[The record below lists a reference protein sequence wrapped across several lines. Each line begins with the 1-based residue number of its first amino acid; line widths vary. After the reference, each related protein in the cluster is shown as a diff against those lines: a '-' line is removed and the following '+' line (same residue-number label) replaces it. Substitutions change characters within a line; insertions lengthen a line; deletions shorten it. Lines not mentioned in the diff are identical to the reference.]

1 MCKKWKV
8 TVLFLLFGVFLLFC
22 LSGLKQSYT
31 VFISIRSGDG
41 DTPAITAQLTSKE
54 TSISVDAW
62 CSDTGE
68 YYLFLPSW
76 AEGRLLQAEGAELQT
91 ASGERRISLSLPR
104 LSSGQTF
111 QLDGGQTFTILTGSQ
126 IPSVYLTLK
135 HDLSHISSDKE
146 QSDSGQAVILDSDG
160 ETVYSGGLEKIK
172 GRGNTSW
179 EQEKKPYNITLEDS
193 ALLPGMTGQTTD
205 YSLVSSSDLTFL
217 RNRISNEMGELAG
230 TGSMA
235 CIRVNLYINNS
246 FEGVYELYQRITPEN
261 MNLTDL
267 EELTEQSNPLQDGDY
282 LNQLTTGL
290 MLDDWNQSVTGKWW
304 DYESDPENITGGYIL
319 EADHAMRYA
328 GEASGFILESGAYMV
343 SKSPEYLSEA
353 QYQYISSYVQ
363 ECENV
368 MRESVGLNDYEA
380 LSSWIDIPSFVGK
393 YLVEEVSKNIDCSST
408 SQYFYKDRDGLLYAG
423 PVWDYDWAYGVE
435 RIQEEID
442 YMDPT
447 GFSARD
453 IPGSLIWW
461 QLLYYNNAFY
471 QDVVSLYTNVL
482 YPWLN
487 ELVETTL
494 SQWAQELSASAV
506 MDYLRWGRLNGGEEP
521 SPGADSGP
529 SEDAGSEEPG
539 SETSPSGAEDSSTAS
554 LVGTARQAYL
564 NQVEQVRSFLAAR
577 KEFLYG
583 EWAG

>member
-1 MCKKWKV
+1 MDKNKKV
-8 TVLFLLFGVFLLFC
+8 MGLFLLLGIFLLFC
-22 LSGLKQSYT
+22 FSALKQSHT
-31 VFISIRSGDG
+31 VYISIRSGDG
-41 DTPAITAQLTSKE
+41 EVPVITAQLTSGE
-54 TSISVDAW
+54 TSISIDAW

-76 AEGRLLQAEGAELQT
+76 AEGRLIQTEGSGLQT
-91 ASGERRISLSLPR
+91 VSGEGSKSFSLPI
-104 LSSGQTF
+104 LSSGQSF
-111 QLDGGQTFTILTGSQ
+111 RLEGGQTLTILTGSQ

-135 HDLSHISSDKE
+135 HDLSHISSDQE
-146 QSDSGQAVILDSDG
+146 QSDSGQALILSGDG
-160 ETVYSGGLEKIK
+160 ETVYAGGLEKIK

-179 EQEKKPYNITLEDS
+179 EQEKKPYNITLQDS
-193 ALLPGMTGQTTD
+193 VTLPGMTGQTTD

-261 MNLTDL
+261 MNLTNL
-267 EELTEQSNPLQDGDY
+267 EELTEQANPLQSEES
-282 LNQLTTGL
+282 LSQLTTGL
-290 MLDDWNQSVTGKWW
+290 TIDDWNQSITGKWW
-304 DYESDPENITGGYIL
+304 DYENNPENIAGGYIL
-319 EADHAMRYA
+319 EADNAMRYS

-343 SKSPEYLSEA
+343 AKSPAYLSEA

-363 ECENV
+363 ECEDV
-368 MRESVGLNDYEA
+368 MRKSVGLNDYQA
-380 LSSWIDIPSFVGK
+380 LSAYIDIPSFVGK
-393 YLVEEVSKNIDCSST
+393 YLVEEVSKNIDSSAT

-442 YMDPT
+442 YTDPE

-471 QDVVSLYTNVL
+471 EDVVTMYENVL

-487 ELVETTL
+487 ELVEAGL
-494 SQWAQELSASAV
+494 NQWAQELSASAF
-506 MDYLRWGRLNGGEEP
+506 MDYLRWDR
-521 SPGADSGP
+521 A
-529 SEDAGSEEPG
+529 A
-539 SETSPSGAEDSSTAS
+539 SETDTAASDDTSAYDDAASSPVQKAY
-554 LVGTARQAYL
+554 QAYQE
-564 NQVEQVRSFLAAR
+564 QVEQVRSFLSVR
-577 KEFLYG
+577 KEFLYR
-583 EWAG
+583 EWVG

>member
-1 MCKKWKV
+1 MDKNKKV
-8 TVLFLLFGVFLLFC
+8 MGLFLLLGIFLLFC
-22 LSGLKQSYT
+22 FSALKQSHT
-31 VFISIRSGDG
+31 VYISIRSGDG
-41 DTPAITAQLTSKE
+41 EVPVITAQLTSGE
-54 TSISVDAW
+54 TSISIDAW

-76 AEGRLLQAEGAELQT
+76 AEGRLIQTEGSGLQT
-91 ASGERRISLSLPR
+91 VSGEGSKSFSLPI
-104 LSSGQTF
+104 LSSGQSF
-111 QLDGGQTFTILTGSQ
+111 RLEGGQTLTILTGSQ

-135 HDLSHISSDKE
+135 HDLSHISSDQE
-146 QSDSGQAVILDSDG
+146 QSDSGQALILSGDG
-160 ETVYSGGLEKIK
+160 ETVYAGGLEKIK

-179 EQEKKPYNITLEDS
+179 EQEKKPYNITLQDS
-193 ALLPGMTGQTTD
+193 VTLPGMTGQTTD

-267 EELTEQSNPLQDGDY
+267 EELTEQANPLRSEES

-290 MLDDWNQSVTGKWW
+290 TLDDWNQSITGKWW
-304 DYESDPENITGGYIL
+304 DYENNPENITGGYIL
-319 EADHAMRYA
+319 EADNAMRYS

-343 SKSPEYLSEA
+343 AKSPAYLSEA

-368 MRESVGLNDYEA
+368 MRESVGLDDYQA
-380 LSSWIDIPSFVGK
+380 LSAYIDIPSFVGK

-408 SQYFYKDRDGLLYAG
+408 SQYFYKDQDGLLHAG

-471 QDVVSLYTNVL
+471 QDVVSLYESVL

-487 ELVETTL
+487 ELVETGLT
-494 SQWAQELSASAV
+494 QWAQELSASAV
-506 MDYLRWGRLNGGEEP
+506 MDYLRWGRVNN
-521 SPGADSGP
+521 DSQ
-529 SEDAGSEEPG
+529 
-539 SETSPSGAEDSSTAS
+539 ETSLSPAALTEA
-554 LVGTARQAYL
+554 ARQAYMD
-564 NQVEQVRSFLAAR
+564 QVEQVRSFLAAR

>member
-1 MCKKWKV
+1 MDKNKKV
-8 TVLFLLFGVFLLFC
+8 MGLFLLLGIFLLFC
-22 LSGLKQSYT
+22 FSALKQSHT
-31 VFISIRSGDG
+31 VYISIRSGDG
-41 DTPAITAQLTSKE
+41 EVPVITAQLTSGE
-54 TSISVDAW
+54 TSISIDAW

-76 AEGRLLQAEGAELQT
+76 AEGRLIQTEGSGLQT
-91 ASGERRISLSLPR
+91 VSGEGSKSFSLPI
-104 LSSGQTF
+104 LSSGQSF
-111 QLDGGQTFTILTGSQ
+111 RLEGGQTLTILTGSQ

-135 HDLSHISSDKE
+135 HDLSHISSDQE
-146 QSDSGQAVILDSDG
+146 QSDSGQALILSGDG
-160 ETVYSGGLEKIK
+160 ETVYAGGLEKIK

-179 EQEKKPYNITLEDS
+179 EQEKKPYNITLQDS
-193 ALLPGMTGQTTD
+193 VTLHGMTGQTTD

-267 EELTEQSNPLQDGDY
+267 EELTEQANPLRSEES

-290 MLDDWNQSVTGKWW
+290 TLDDWNQSITGKWW
-304 DYESDPENITGGYIL
+304 DYENNPENITGGYIL
-319 EADHAMRYA
+319 EADNAMRYS

-343 SKSPEYLSEA
+343 AKSPAYLSEA

-368 MRESVGLNDYEA
+368 MRESVGLDDYQA
-380 LSSWIDIPSFVGK
+380 LSAYIDIPSFVGK

-408 SQYFYKDRDGLLYAG
+408 SQYFYKDQDGLLHAG

-471 QDVVSLYTNVL
+471 QDVVSLYESVL

-487 ELVETTL
+487 ELVETGLT
-494 SQWAQELSASAV
+494 QWAQELSASAV
-506 MDYLRWGRLNGGEEP
+506 MDYLRWGRVSVGGEA
-521 SPGADSGP
+521 SA
-529 SEDAGSEEPG
+529 
-539 SETSPSGAEDSSTAS
+539 SSTAT
-554 LVGTARQAYL
+554 LMEAAGQAYMD
-564 NQVEQVRSFLAAR
+564 QVEQVRSFLSAR
-577 KEFLYG
+577 KEFLYS

>member
-1 MCKKWKV
+1 MDKNKKV
-8 TVLFLLFGVFLLFC
+8 MGLFLLLGIFLLFC
-22 LSGLKQSYT
+22 FSALKQSHT
-31 VFISIRSGDG
+31 VYISIRSGDG
-41 DTPAITAQLTSKE
+41 EVPVITAQLTSGE
-54 TSISVDAW
+54 TSISIDAW

-68 YYLFLPSW
+68 YYFFLPSW
-76 AEGRLLQAEGAELQT
+76 AEGRLIQTEGSGLQT
-91 ASGERRISLSLPR
+91 VSGEGSKSFSLPI
-104 LSSGQTF
+104 LSSGQSF
-111 QLDGGQTFTILTGSQ
+111 RLEGGQTLTILTGSQ

-135 HDLSHISSDKE
+135 HDLSHISSDQE
-146 QSDSGQAVILDSDG
+146 QSDSGQALILSGDG
-160 ETVYSGGLEKIK
+160 ETVYAGGLEKIK

-179 EQEKKPYNITLEDS
+179 EQEKKPYNITLQDS
-193 ALLPGMTGQTTD
+193 VTLPGMTGQTTD

-267 EELTEQSNPLQDGDY
+267 EELTEQANPLRSEES

-290 MLDDWNQSVTGKWW
+290 TLDDWNQSITGKWW
-304 DYESDPENITGGYIL
+304 DYENNPENITGGYIL
-319 EADHAMRYA
+319 EADNTMRYS

-343 SKSPEYLSEA
+343 AKSPAYLSEA

-368 MRESVGLNDYEA
+368 MRESVGLDDYQA
-380 LSSWIDIPSFVGK
+380 LSAYIDISSFVGK

-408 SQYFYKDRDGLLYAG
+408 SQYFYKDQDGLLHAG

-471 QDVVSLYTNVL
+471 QDVVSLYESVL

-487 ELVETTL
+487 ELVETGL
-494 SQWAQELSASAV
+494 NQWAQELSASAV
-506 MDYLRWGRLNGGEEP
+506 MDYLRWGRVSVGGEA
-521 SPGADSGP
+521 SA
-529 SEDAGSEEPG
+529 
-539 SETSPSGAEDSSTAS
+539 SSTAT
-554 LVGTARQAYL
+554 LMEAAGQAYMD
-564 NQVEQVRSFLAAR
+564 QVEQVRSFLSAR
-577 KEFLYG
+577 KEFLYS

>member
-1 MCKKWKV
+1 MDKNKKV
-8 TVLFLLFGVFLLFC
+8 MGLFLLLGIFLLFC
-22 LSGLKQSYT
+22 FSALKQSHT
-31 VFISIRSGDG
+31 VYISIRSGDG
-41 DTPAITAQLTSKE
+41 EVPVITAQLTSGE
-54 TSISVDAW
+54 TSISIDAW

-76 AEGRLLQAEGAELQT
+76 AEGRLIQTEGSGLQT
-91 ASGERRISLSLPR
+91 VSGEGSKSFSLPI
-104 LSSGQTF
+104 LSSGQSF
-111 QLDGGQTFTILTGSQ
+111 RLEGGQTLTILTGSQ

-135 HDLSHISSDKE
+135 HDLSHISSDQE
-146 QSDSGQAVILDSDG
+146 QSDSGQALILSGDG
-160 ETVYSGGLEKIK
+160 ETVYAGGLEKIK

-179 EQEKKPYNITLEDS
+179 EQEKKPYNITLQDS
-193 ALLPGMTGQTTD
+193 VTLPGMTGQTTD

-267 EELTEQSNPLQDGDY
+267 EELTEQANPLRSEES

-290 MLDDWNQSVTGKWW
+290 TLDDWNQSITGKWW
-304 DYESDPENITGGYIL
+304 DYENNPENITGGYIL
-319 EADHAMRYA
+319 EADNAMRYS

-343 SKSPEYLSEA
+343 AKSPAYLSEA

-368 MRESVGLNDYEA
+368 MRESVGLDDYQA
-380 LSSWIDIPSFVGK
+380 LSAYIDIPSFVGK

-408 SQYFYKDRDGLLYAG
+408 SQYFYKDQDGLLHAG

-471 QDVVSLYTNVL
+471 QDVVSLYESVL

-487 ELVETTL
+487 ELVETGLT
-494 SQWAQELSASAV
+494 QWAQELSASAV
-506 MDYLRWGRLNGGEEP
+506 MDYLRWGRVSVGGEA
-521 SPGADSGP
+521 SA
-529 SEDAGSEEPG
+529 
-539 SETSPSGAEDSSTAS
+539 SSTAT
-554 LVGTARQAYL
+554 LMEAAGQAYMD
-564 NQVEQVRSFLAAR
+564 QVELVRSFLSAR
-577 KEFLYG
+577 KEFLYS

>member
-1 MCKKWKV
+1 MDKNKKV
-8 TVLFLLFGVFLLFC
+8 MGLFLLLGIFLLFC
-22 LSGLKQSYT
+22 FSALKQSHT
-31 VFISIRSGDG
+31 VYISIRSGDG
-41 DTPAITAQLTSKE
+41 EVPVITAQLTSGE
-54 TSISVDAW
+54 TSISIDAW

-76 AEGRLLQAEGAELQT
+76 AEGRLIQTEGSGLQT
-91 ASGERRISLSLPR
+91 VSGEGSKSFSLPI
-104 LSSGQTF
+104 LSSGQSF
-111 QLDGGQTFTILTGSQ
+111 RLEGGQTLTILTGSQ

-135 HDLSHISSDKE
+135 HDLSHISSDQE
-146 QSDSGQAVILDSDG
+146 QSDSGQALILSGDG
-160 ETVYSGGLEKIK
+160 ETVYAGGLEKIK

-179 EQEKKPYNITLEDS
+179 EQEKKPYNITLQDS
-193 ALLPGMTGQTTD
+193 VTLPGMTGQTTD

-267 EELTEQSNPLQDGDY
+267 EELTEQANPLRSEES

-290 MLDDWNQSVTGKWW
+290 TLDDWNQSITGKWW
-304 DYESDPENITGGYIL
+304 DYENNPENITGGYIL
-319 EADHAMRYA
+319 EADNAMRYSD
-328 GEASGFILESGAYMV
+328 EASGFILESGAYMV
-343 SKSPEYLSEA
+343 AKSPAYLSEA

-368 MRESVGLNDYEA
+368 MRESVGLDDYQA
-380 LSSWIDIPSFVGK
+380 LSAYIDIPSFVGK

-408 SQYFYKDRDGLLYAG
+408 SQYFYKDQDGLLHAG

-471 QDVVSLYTNVL
+471 RDVVSLYESVL

-487 ELVETTL
+487 ELVETGLT
-494 SQWAQELSASAV
+494 QWAQELSASAV
-506 MDYLRWGRLNGGEEP
+506 MDYLRWGRVSVGGEA
-521 SPGADSGP
+521 SA
-529 SEDAGSEEPG
+529 
-539 SETSPSGAEDSSTAS
+539 SSTAT
-554 LVGTARQAYL
+554 LMEAAGQAYMD
-564 NQVEQVRSFLAAR
+564 QVEQVRSFLSAR
-577 KEFLYG
+577 KEFLYS

>member
-1 MCKKWKV
+1 MDKNKKV
-8 TVLFLLFGVFLLFC
+8 MGLFLLLGIFLLFC
-22 LSGLKQSYT
+22 FSALKQSHT
-31 VFISIRSGDG
+31 VYISIRSGDG
-41 DTPAITAQLTSKE
+41 EVPVITAQLTSGE
-54 TSISVDAW
+54 TSISIDAW

-76 AEGRLLQAEGAELQT
+76 AEGRLIQTEGSGLQT
-91 ASGERRISLSLPR
+91 VSGEGSKSFSLPI
-104 LSSGQTF
+104 LSSGQSF
-111 QLDGGQTFTILTGSQ
+111 RLEGGQTLTILTGSQ

-135 HDLSHISSDKE
+135 HDLSHISSDQE
-146 QSDSGQAVILDSDG
+146 QSDSGQALILSGDG
-160 ETVYSGGLEKIK
+160 ETVYAGGLEKIK

-179 EQEKKPYNITLEDS
+179 EQEKKPYNITLQDS
-193 ALLPGMTGQTTD
+193 VTLHGMTGQTTD

-267 EELTEQSNPLQDGDY
+267 EELTEQANPLRSEES

-290 MLDDWNQSVTGKWW
+290 TLDDWNQSITGKWW
-304 DYESDPENITGGYIL
+304 DYENNPENITGGYIL
-319 EADHAMRYA
+319 EADNAMRYS

-343 SKSPEYLSEA
+343 AKSPAYLSEA

-368 MRESVGLNDYEA
+368 MRESVGLDDYQA
-380 LSSWIDIPSFVGK
+380 LSAYIDIPSFVGK

-408 SQYFYKDRDGLLYAG
+408 SQYFYKDQDGLLHAG

-471 QDVVSLYTNVL
+471 QDVVSLYESVL

-487 ELVETTL
+487 ELVETGLT
-494 SQWAQELSASAV
+494 QWAQELSASAV
-506 MDYLRWGRLNGGEEP
+506 MDYLRWGRVSVDGEA
-521 SPGADSGP
+521 SA
-529 SEDAGSEEPG
+529 
-539 SETSPSGAEDSSTAS
+539 SSTAT
-554 LVGTARQAYL
+554 LMEAAGQAYMD
-564 NQVEQVRSFLAAR
+564 QVEQVRSFLSAR
-577 KEFLYG
+577 KEFLYS

>member
-1 MCKKWKV
+1 MDKNKKV
-8 TVLFLLFGVFLLFC
+8 MGLFLLLGIFLLFC
-22 LSGLKQSYT
+22 FSALKQSHT
-31 VFISIRSGDG
+31 VYISIRSGDG
-41 DTPAITAQLTSKE
+41 EVPVITAQLTSGE
-54 TSISVDAW
+54 TSISIDAW

-76 AEGRLLQAEGAELQT
+76 AEGRLIQTEGSGLQT
-91 ASGERRISLSLPR
+91 VSGEGSKSFSLPI
-104 LSSGQTF
+104 LSSGQSF
-111 QLDGGQTFTILTGSQ
+111 RLEGGQTLTILTGSQ

-135 HDLSHISSDKE
+135 HDLSHISSDQE
-146 QSDSGQAVILDSDG
+146 QSDSGQALILSGDG
-160 ETVYSGGLEKIK
+160 ETVYAGGLEKIK

-179 EQEKKPYNITLEDS
+179 EQEKKPYNITLQDS
-193 ALLPGMTGQTTD
+193 VTLPGMTGQTTD

-267 EELTEQSNPLQDGDY
+267 EELTEQANPLRSEES

-290 MLDDWNQSVTGKWW
+290 TLDDWNQSITGKWW
-304 DYESDPENITGGYIL
+304 DYENNPENITGGYIL
-319 EADHAMRYA
+319 EADNAMRYS

-343 SKSPEYLSEA
+343 SKSPAYLSEA

-368 MRESVGLNDYEA
+368 MRESVGLNDYQA
-380 LSSWIDIPSFVGK
+380 LSAYIDIPSFVGK

-408 SQYFYKDRDGLLYAG
+408 SQYFYKDQAGLLHAG

-471 QDVVSLYTNVL
+471 QDVVSLYESVL

-487 ELVETTL
+487 ELVETGLT
-494 SQWAQELSASAV
+494 QWAQELSASAV
-506 MDYLRWGRLNGGEEP
+506 MDYLRWGRVSVGGEA
-521 SPGADSGP
+521 SA
-529 SEDAGSEEPG
+529 
-539 SETSPSGAEDSSTAS
+539 SSTAT
-554 LVGTARQAYL
+554 LMEAAGQAYMD
-564 NQVEQVRSFLAAR
+564 QVEQVRSFLSAR
-577 KEFLYG
+577 KEFLYS

>member
-1 MCKKWKV
+1 MDKNKKV
-8 TVLFLLFGVFLLFC
+8 MGLFLLLGIFLLFC
-22 LSGLKQSYT
+22 FSALKQSHT
-31 VFISIRSGDG
+31 VYISIRSGDG
-41 DTPAITAQLTSKE
+41 EVPVITAQLTSGE
-54 TSISVDAW
+54 TSISIDAW

-76 AEGRLLQAEGAELQT
+76 AEGRLIQTEGSGLQT
-91 ASGERRISLSLPR
+91 VSGEGSKSFSLPI
-104 LSSGQTF
+104 LSSGQSF
-111 QLDGGQTFTILTGSQ
+111 RLEGGQTLTILTGSQ

-135 HDLSHISSDKE
+135 HDLSHISSDQE
-146 QSDSGQAVILDSDG
+146 QSDSGQALILSGDG
-160 ETVYSGGLEKIK
+160 ETVYGGGLEKIK

-179 EQEKKPYNITLEDS
+179 EQEKKPYNITLQDS
-193 ALLPGMTGQTTD
+193 VTLPGMTGQTTD

-261 MNLTDL
+261 MNLSDL
-267 EELTEQSNPLQDGDY
+267 EELTEQANPLRSEES

-290 MLDDWNQSVTGKWW
+290 TLDDWNQSITGKWW
-304 DYESDPENITGGYIL
+304 DYENNPENITGGYIL
-319 EADHAMRYA
+319 EADNAMRYS

-343 SKSPEYLSEA
+343 AKSPAYLSEA

-368 MRESVGLNDYEA
+368 MRESVGLDDYQA
-380 LSSWIDIPSFVGK
+380 LSAYIDIPSFVGK

-408 SQYFYKDRDGLLYAG
+408 SQYFYKDQDGLLHAG

-471 QDVVSLYTNVL
+471 QDVVSLYESVL

-487 ELVETTL
+487 ELVETGLT
-494 SQWAQELSASAV
+494 QWAQELSASAV
-506 MDYLRWGRLNGGEEP
+506 MDYLRWGRVSVDGEA
-521 SPGADSGP
+521 SA
-529 SEDAGSEEPG
+529 
-539 SETSPSGAEDSSTAS
+539 SSTAT
-554 LVGTARQAYL
+554 LMEAAGQAYMD
-564 NQVEQVRSFLAAR
+564 QVEQVRSFLSAR
-577 KEFLYG
+577 KEFLYS

>member
-1 MCKKWKV
+1 MDKNKKV
-8 TVLFLLFGVFLLFC
+8 MGLFLLLGIFLLFC
-22 LSGLKQSYT
+22 FSALKQSHT
-31 VFISIRSGDG
+31 VYISIRSGDG
-41 DTPAITAQLTSKE
+41 EVPVITAQLTSGE
-54 TSISVDAW
+54 TSISIDAW

-76 AEGRLLQAEGAELQT
+76 AEGRLIQTEGSGLQT
-91 ASGERRISLSLPR
+91 VSGEGSKSFSLPI
-104 LSSGQTF
+104 LSSGQSF
-111 QLDGGQTFTILTGSQ
+111 RLEGGQTLTILTGSQ

-135 HDLSHISSDKE
+135 HDLSHISSDQE
-146 QSDSGQAVILDSDG
+146 QSDSGQALILSGDG
-160 ETVYSGGLEKIK
+160 ETVYAGGLEKIK

-179 EQEKKPYNITLEDS
+179 EQEKKPYNITLQDS
-193 ALLPGMTGQTTD
+193 VTLPGMTGQTTD

-217 RNRISNEMGELAG
+217 KNRISNEMGELAG

-261 MNLTDL
+261 MNLTNL
-267 EELTEQSNPLQDGDY
+267 EELTEQANPLQSEES
-282 LNQLTTGL
+282 LSQLTTGL
-290 MLDDWNQSVTGKWW
+290 TIDDWNQSITGKWW
-304 DYESDPENITGGYIL
+304 DYENNPENITGGYIL
-319 EADHAMRYA
+319 EADNAMRYS

-343 SKSPEYLSEA
+343 AKSPAYLSEA

-368 MRESVGLNDYEA
+368 MRESVGLDDYQA
-380 LSSWIDIPSFVGK
+380 LSAYIDIPSFVGK

-408 SQYFYKDRDGLLYAG
+408 SQYFYKDQAGLLHAG

-471 QDVVSLYTNVL
+471 QDVVSLYESVL

-487 ELVETTL
+487 ELVETGL
-494 SQWAQELSASAV
+494 NQWAQELSASAV
-506 MDYLRWGRLNGGEEP
+506 MDYLRWGRVNN
-521 SPGADSGP
+521 DSQ
-529 SEDAGSEEPG
+529 
-539 SETSPSGAEDSSTAS
+539 ETSLSPAALTEA
-554 LVGTARQAYL
+554 ARQAYMD
-564 NQVEQVRSFLAAR
+564 QVEQVRSFLAAR

>member
-1 MCKKWKV
+1 MDKNKKV
-8 TVLFLLFGVFLLFC
+8 MGLFLLLGIFLLFC
-22 LSGLKQSYT
+22 FSALKQSHT
-31 VFISIRSGDG
+31 VYISIRSGDG
-41 DTPAITAQLTSKE
+41 EVPVITAQLTSGE
-54 TSISVDAW
+54 TSISIDAW

-76 AEGRLLQAEGAELQT
+76 AEGRLIQTEGSGLQT
-91 ASGERRISLSLPR
+91 VSGEGSKSFSLPI
-104 LSSGQTF
+104 LSSGQSF
-111 QLDGGQTFTILTGSQ
+111 RLEGGQTLTILTGSQ

-135 HDLSHISSDKE
+135 HDLSHISSDQE
-146 QSDSGQAVILDSDG
+146 QSDSGQALILSGDG
-160 ETVYSGGLEKIK
+160 ETVYAGGLEKIK

-179 EQEKKPYNITLEDS
+179 EQEKKPYNITLQDS
-193 ALLPGMTGQTTD
+193 VTLPGMTGQTTD

-267 EELTEQSNPLQDGDY
+267 EELTEQANPLRSEES

-290 MLDDWNQSVTGKWW
+290 TLDDWNQSITGKWW
-304 DYESDPENITGGYIL
+304 DYENNPENITGGYIL
-319 EADHAMRYA
+319 EADNAMRYS

-343 SKSPEYLSEA
+343 SKSPAYLSEA

-368 MRESVGLNDYEA
+368 MRESVGLNDYQA
-380 LSSWIDIPSFVGK
+380 LSAYIDIPSFVGK

-408 SQYFYKDRDGLLYAG
+408 SQYFYKDQDGLLHAG

-471 QDVVSLYTNVL
+471 QDVVSLYESVL

-487 ELVETTL
+487 ELVETGL
-494 SQWAQELSASAV
+494 IQWAQELSASAV
-506 MDYLRWGRLNGGEEP
+506 MDYLRWGRVSVGGEA
-521 SPGADSGP
+521 SA
-529 SEDAGSEEPG
+529 
-539 SETSPSGAEDSSTAS
+539 SSTAT
-554 LVGTARQAYL
+554 LMEAAGQAYMD
-564 NQVEQVRSFLAAR
+564 QVEQVRSFLSAR
-577 KEFLYG
+577 KEFLYS

>member
-1 MCKKWKV
+1 MDKNKKV
-8 TVLFLLFGVFLLFC
+8 MGLFLLLGIFLLFC
-22 LSGLKQSYT
+22 FSALKQSHT
-31 VFISIRSGDG
+31 VYISIRSGDG
-41 DTPAITAQLTSKE
+41 EVPVITAQLTSGE
-54 TSISVDAW
+54 TSISIDAW

-76 AEGRLLQAEGAELQT
+76 AEGRLIQTEGSGLQT
-91 ASGERRISLSLPR
+91 VSGEGSKSFSLPI
-104 LSSGQTF
+104 LSSGQSF
-111 QLDGGQTFTILTGSQ
+111 RLEGGQTLTILTGSQ

-135 HDLSHISSDKE
+135 HDLSHISSDQE
-146 QSDSGQAVILDSDG
+146 QSDSGQALILSGDG
-160 ETVYSGGLEKIK
+160 ETVYAGGLEKIK

-179 EQEKKPYNITLEDS
+179 EQEKKPYNITLQDS
-193 ALLPGMTGQTTD
+193 VTLPGMTGQTTD

-267 EELTEQSNPLQDGDY
+267 EELTEQANPLRSEES

-290 MLDDWNQSVTGKWW
+290 TLDDWNQSITGKWW
-304 DYESDPENITGGYIL
+304 DYENNPENITGGYIL
-319 EADHAMRYA
+319 EADNAMRYS

-343 SKSPEYLSEA
+343 AKSPAYLSEA

-368 MRESVGLNDYEA
+368 MRESVGLDDYQA
-380 LSSWIDIPSFVGK
+380 LSAYIDIPSFVGK

-408 SQYFYKDRDGLLYAG
+408 SQYFYKDQDGLLHAG

-471 QDVVSLYTNVL
+471 QDVVSLYESVL

-487 ELVETTL
+487 KLVETGLT
-494 SQWAQELSASAV
+494 QWAQELSASAV
-506 MDYLRWGRLNGGEEP
+506 MDYLRWGRVSVGGEA
-521 SPGADSGP
+521 SA
-529 SEDAGSEEPG
+529 
-539 SETSPSGAEDSSTAS
+539 SSTAT
-554 LVGTARQAYL
+554 LMEAAGQAYMD
-564 NQVEQVRSFLAAR
+564 QVEQVRSFLSAR
-577 KEFLYG
+577 KEFLYS

>member
-1 MCKKWKV
+1 MDKNKKV
-8 TVLFLLFGVFLLFC
+8 MGLFLLLGIFLLFC
-22 LSGLKQSYT
+22 FSALKQSHT
-31 VFISIRSGDG
+31 VYISIRSGDG
-41 DTPAITAQLTSKE
+41 EVPVITAQLTSGE
-54 TSISVDAW
+54 TSISIDAW

-76 AEGRLLQAEGAELQT
+76 AEGRLIQTEGSGLQT
-91 ASGERRISLSLPR
+91 VSGEGSKSFSLPI
-104 LSSGQTF
+104 LSSGQSF
-111 QLDGGQTFTILTGSQ
+111 RLEGGQTLTILTGSQ

-135 HDLSHISSDKE
+135 HDLSHISSDQE
-146 QSDSGQAVILDSDG
+146 QSDSGQALILSGDG
-160 ETVYSGGLEKIK
+160 ETVYAGGLEKIK

-179 EQEKKPYNITLEDS
+179 EQEKKPYNITLQDS
-193 ALLPGMTGQTTD
+193 VTLPGMTGQTTD

-267 EELTEQSNPLQDGDY
+267 EELTEQANPLRSEES

-290 MLDDWNQSVTGKWW
+290 TLDDWNQSITGKWW
-304 DYESDPENITGGYIL
+304 DYENNPENITGGYIL
-319 EADHAMRYA
+319 EADNAMRYS

-343 SKSPEYLSEA
+343 AKSPAYLSEA

-368 MRESVGLNDYEA
+368 MRESVGLDDYQA
-380 LSSWIDIPSFVGK
+380 LSAYIDIPSFVGK

-408 SQYFYKDRDGLLYAG
+408 SQYFYKDQDGLLHAG

-471 QDVVSLYTNVL
+471 QDVVSLYESVL

-487 ELVETTL
+487 ELVETGL
-494 SQWAQELSASAV
+494 IQWAQELSASAV
-506 MDYLRWGRLNGGEEP
+506 MDYLRWGRVSVGGEA
-521 SPGADSGP
+521 S
-529 SEDAGSEEPG
+529 
-539 SETSPSGAEDSSTAS
+539 TSSTAT
-554 LVGTARQAYL
+554 LMEAAGQAYMD
-564 NQVEQVRSFLAAR
+564 QVEQVRSFLSAR
-577 KEFLYG
+577 KEFLYS

>member
-1 MCKKWKV
+1 MDKNKKV
-8 TVLFLLFGVFLLFC
+8 MGLFLLLGIFLLFC
-22 LSGLKQSYT
+22 FSALKQSHT
-31 VFISIRSGDG
+31 VYISIRSGDG
-41 DTPAITAQLTSKE
+41 EVPVITAQLTSGE
-54 TSISVDAW
+54 TSISIDAW

-76 AEGRLLQAEGAELQT
+76 AEGRLIQTEGSGLQT
-91 ASGERRISLSLPR
+91 VSGEGSKSFSLPI
-104 LSSGQTF
+104 LSSGQSF
-111 QLDGGQTFTILTGSQ
+111 RLEGGQTLTILTGSQ

-135 HDLSHISSDKE
+135 HDLSHISSDQE
-146 QSDSGQAVILDSDG
+146 QSDSGQALILSGDG
-160 ETVYSGGLEKIK
+160 ETVYAGGLEKIK

-179 EQEKKPYNITLEDS
+179 EQEKKPYNIMLQDS
-193 ALLPGMTGQTTD
+193 VTLPGMTGQTTD

-267 EELTEQSNPLQDGDY
+267 EELTEQANPLRSEES

-290 MLDDWNQSVTGKWW
+290 TLDDWNQSITGKWW
-304 DYESDPENITGGYIL
+304 DYENNPENITGGYIL
-319 EADHAMRYA
+319 EADNAMRYS

-343 SKSPEYLSEA
+343 AKSPAYLSEA

-368 MRESVGLNDYEA
+368 MRESVGLDDYQA
-380 LSSWIDIPSFVGK
+380 LSAYIDIPSFVGK

-408 SQYFYKDRDGLLYAG
+408 SQYFYKDQDGLLHAG

-471 QDVVSLYTNVL
+471 QDVVSLYESVL

-487 ELVETTL
+487 ELVETGLT
-494 SQWAQELSASAV
+494 QWAQELSASAV
-506 MDYLRWGRLNGGEEP
+506 MDYLRWGRVNN
-521 SPGADSGP
+521 DSQ
-529 SEDAGSEEPG
+529 
-539 SETSPSGAEDSSTAS
+539 ETSLSPAALTEA
-554 LVGTARQAYL
+554 ARQAYMD
-564 NQVEQVRSFLAAR
+564 QVEQVRSFLAAR

>member
-1 MCKKWKV
+1 MDKNKKV
-8 TVLFLLFGVFLLFC
+8 MGLFLLLGIFLLFC
-22 LSGLKQSYT
+22 FSALKQSHT
-31 VFISIRSGDG
+31 VYISIRSGDG
-41 DTPAITAQLTSKE
+41 EVPVITAQLTSGE
-54 TSISVDAW
+54 TSISIDAW

-76 AEGRLLQAEGAELQT
+76 AEGRLIQTEGSGLQT
-91 ASGERRISLSLPR
+91 VSGEGSKSFSLPI
-104 LSSGQTF
+104 LSSGQSF
-111 QLDGGQTFTILTGSQ
+111 RLEGGQTLTILTGSQ

-135 HDLSHISSDKE
+135 HDLSHISSDQE
-146 QSDSGQAVILDSDG
+146 QSDSGQALILSGDG
-160 ETVYSGGLEKIK
+160 ETVYAGGLEKIK

-179 EQEKKPYNITLEDS
+179 EQEKKPYNITLQDS
-193 ALLPGMTGQTTD
+193 VTLPGMTGQTTD

-267 EELTEQSNPLQDGDY
+267 EELTEQANPLRSEES

-290 MLDDWNQSVTGKWW
+290 TLDDWNQSITGKWW
-304 DYESDPENITGGYIL
+304 DYENNPENITGGYIL
-319 EADHAMRYA
+319 EADNAMRYS

-343 SKSPEYLSEA
+343 AKSPAYLSEA

-368 MRESVGLNDYEA
+368 MRESVGLNDYQA
-380 LSSWIDIPSFVGK
+380 LSAYIDIPSFVGK

-408 SQYFYKDRDGLLYAG
+408 SQYFYKDQAGLLHAG

-471 QDVVSLYTNVL
+471 QDVVSLYESVL

-487 ELVETTL
+487 ELVETGLT
-494 SQWAQELSASAV
+494 QWAQELSASAV
-506 MDYLRWGRLNGGEEP
+506 MDYLRWGRVSVGGEA
-521 SPGADSGP
+521 SA
-529 SEDAGSEEPG
+529 
-539 SETSPSGAEDSSTAS
+539 SSTAT
-554 LVGTARQAYL
+554 LMEAAGQAYMD
-564 NQVEQVRSFLAAR
+564 QVEQVRSFLSAR
-577 KEFLYG
+577 KEFLYS

>member
-1 MCKKWKV
+1 MDKNKKV
-8 TVLFLLFGVFLLFC
+8 MGLFLLLGIFLLFC
-22 LSGLKQSYT
+22 FSALKQSHT
-31 VFISIRSGDG
+31 VYISIRSGDG
-41 DTPAITAQLTSKE
+41 EVPVITAQLTSGE
-54 TSISVDAW
+54 TSISIDAW

-76 AEGRLLQAEGAELQT
+76 AEGRLIQTEGSGLQT
-91 ASGERRISLSLPR
+91 VSGEGSKSFSLPI
-104 LSSGQTF
+104 LSSGQSF
-111 QLDGGQTFTILTGSQ
+111 RLEGGQTLTILTGSQ
-126 IPSVYLTLK
+126 ISSVYLTLK
-135 HDLSHISSDKE
+135 HDLSHISSDQE
-146 QSDSGQAVILDSDG
+146 QSDSGQALILSGDG
-160 ETVYSGGLEKIK
+160 ETVYAGGLEKIK

-179 EQEKKPYNITLEDS
+179 EQEKKPYNITLQDS
-193 ALLPGMTGQTTD
+193 VTLPGMTGQTTD

-267 EELTEQSNPLQDGDY
+267 EELTEQANPLRSEES

-290 MLDDWNQSVTGKWW
+290 TLDDWNQSITGKWW
-304 DYESDPENITGGYIL
+304 DYENNPENITGGYIL
-319 EADHAMRYA
+319 EADNAMRYS

-343 SKSPEYLSEA
+343 AKSPAYLSEA

-368 MRESVGLNDYEA
+368 MRESVGLDDYQA
-380 LSSWIDIPSFVGK
+380 LSAYIDIPSFVGK

-408 SQYFYKDRDGLLYAG
+408 SQYFYKDQDGLLHAG

-471 QDVVSLYTNVL
+471 QDVVSLYESVL

-487 ELVETTL
+487 ELVETGLT
-494 SQWAQELSASAV
+494 QWAQELSASAV
-506 MDYLRWGRLNGGEEP
+506 MDYLRWGRVSVGGEA
-521 SPGADSGP
+521 SA
-529 SEDAGSEEPG
+529 
-539 SETSPSGAEDSSTAS
+539 SSTAT
-554 LVGTARQAYL
+554 LMEAAGQAYMD
-564 NQVEQVRSFLAAR
+564 QVEQVRSFLSAR
-577 KEFLYG
+577 KEFLYS

>member
-1 MCKKWKV
+1 MDKNKKV
-8 TVLFLLFGVFLLFC
+8 MGLFLLLGIFLLFC
-22 LSGLKQSYT
+22 FSALKQSHT
-31 VFISIRSGDG
+31 VYISIRSGNG
-41 DTPAITAQLTSKE
+41 EVPVITAQLTSGE
-54 TSISVDAW
+54 TSISIDAW

-76 AEGRLLQAEGAELQT
+76 AEGRLIQTEGSGLQT
-91 ASGERRISLSLPR
+91 VSGEGSKSFSLPI
-104 LSSGQTF
+104 LSSGQSF
-111 QLDGGQTFTILTGSQ
+111 RLEGGQTLTILTGSQ

-135 HDLSHISSDKE
+135 HDLSHISSDQE
-146 QSDSGQAVILDSDG
+146 QSDSGQALILSGDG
-160 ETVYSGGLEKIK
+160 ETVYAGGLEKIK

-179 EQEKKPYNITLEDS
+179 EQEKKPYNITLQDS
-193 ALLPGMTGQTTD
+193 VTLHGMTGQTTD

-267 EELTEQSNPLQDGDY
+267 EELTEQANPLRSEES

-290 MLDDWNQSVTGKWW
+290 TLDDWNQSITGKWW
-304 DYESDPENITGGYIL
+304 DYENNPENITGGYIL
-319 EADHAMRYA
+319 EADNAMRYS

-343 SKSPEYLSEA
+343 AKSPAYLSEA

-368 MRESVGLNDYEA
+368 MRESVGLDDYQA
-380 LSSWIDIPSFVGK
+380 LSAYIDIPSFVGK

-408 SQYFYKDRDGLLYAG
+408 SQYFYKDQDGLLHAG

-471 QDVVSLYTNVL
+471 QDVVSLYESVL

-487 ELVETTL
+487 ELVETGLT
-494 SQWAQELSASAV
+494 QWAQELSASAV
-506 MDYLRWGRLNGGEEP
+506 MDYLRWGRVSVGGEA
-521 SPGADSGP
+521 SA
-529 SEDAGSEEPG
+529 
-539 SETSPSGAEDSSTAS
+539 SSTAT
-554 LVGTARQAYL
+554 LMEAAGQAYMD
-564 NQVEQVRSFLAAR
+564 QVEQVRSFLSAR
-577 KEFLYG
+577 KEFLYS

>member
-1 MCKKWKV
+1 MDKNKKV
-8 TVLFLLFGVFLLFC
+8 MGLFLLLGIFLLFC
-22 LSGLKQSYT
+22 FSALKQSHT
-31 VFISIRSGDG
+31 VYISIRSGDG
-41 DTPAITAQLTSKE
+41 EVPVITAQLTSGE
-54 TSISVDAW
+54 TSISIDAW

-76 AEGRLLQAEGAELQT
+76 AEGRLIQTEGSGLQT
-91 ASGERRISLSLPR
+91 VSGEGSKSFSLPI
-104 LSSGQTF
+104 LSSGQSF
-111 QLDGGQTFTILTGSQ
+111 RLEGGQTLTILTGSQ

-135 HDLSHISSDKE
+135 HDLSHISSDQE
-146 QSDSGQAVILDSDG
+146 QSDSGQALILSGDG
-160 ETVYSGGLEKIK
+160 ETVYAGGLEKIK

-179 EQEKKPYNITLEDS
+179 EQEKKPYNITLQDS
-193 ALLPGMTGQTTD
+193 VTLPGMTGQTTD

-235 CIRVNLYINNS
+235 CIRVSLYINNS

-267 EELTEQSNPLQDGDY
+267 EELTEQANPLRSEES

-290 MLDDWNQSVTGKWW
+290 TLDDWNQSITGKWW
-304 DYESDPENITGGYIL
+304 DYENNPENITGGYIL
-319 EADHAMRYA
+319 EADNAMRYS

-343 SKSPEYLSEA
+343 AKSPAYLSEA

-368 MRESVGLNDYEA
+368 MRESVGLNDYQA
-380 LSSWIDIPSFVGK
+380 LSAYIDIPSFVGK

-408 SQYFYKDRDGLLYAG
+408 SQYFYKDQDGLLHAG

-471 QDVVSLYTNVL
+471 QDVVSLYESVL

-487 ELVETTL
+487 ELVETGLT
-494 SQWAQELSASAV
+494 QWAQELSASAV
-506 MDYLRWGRLNGGEEP
+506 MDYLRWGRVSVDGEA
-521 SPGADSGP
+521 SA
-529 SEDAGSEEPG
+529 
-539 SETSPSGAEDSSTAS
+539 SSTAT
-554 LVGTARQAYL
+554 LMEAAGQAYMD
-564 NQVEQVRSFLAAR
+564 QVEQVRSFLSAR
-577 KEFLYG
+577 KEFLYS

>member
-1 MCKKWKV
+1 MDKNKKV
-8 TVLFLLFGVFLLFC
+8 MGLFLLLGIFLLFC
-22 LSGLKQSYT
+22 FSALKQSHT
-31 VFISIRSGDG
+31 VYISIRSGDG
-41 DTPAITAQLTSKE
+41 EVPVITAHLTSGE
-54 TSISVDAW
+54 TSISIDAW

-76 AEGRLLQAEGAELQT
+76 AEGRLIQTEGSGLQT
-91 ASGERRISLSLPR
+91 VSGEGSKSFSLPI
-104 LSSGQTF
+104 LSSGQSF
-111 QLDGGQTFTILTGSQ
+111 RLESGQTLTILTGSQ

-135 HDLSHISSDKE
+135 HDLSHISSDQE
-146 QSDSGQAVILDSDG
+146 QSDSGQALILSGDG
-160 ETVYSGGLEKIK
+160 ETVYAGGLEKIK

-179 EQEKKPYNITLEDS
+179 EQEKKPYNITLQDS
-193 ALLPGMTGQTTD
+193 VTLPGMTGQTTD

-267 EELTEQSNPLQDGDY
+267 EELTEQANPLRSEES

-290 MLDDWNQSVTGKWW
+290 TLDDWNQSITGKWW
-304 DYESDPENITGGYIL
+304 DYENNPENITGGYIL
-319 EADHAMRYA
+319 EADNAMRYS

-343 SKSPEYLSEA
+343 AKSPAYLSEA

-368 MRESVGLNDYEA
+368 MRENVGLDDYQA
-380 LSSWIDIPSFVGK
+380 LSAYIDIPSFVGK

-408 SQYFYKDRDGLLYAG
+408 SQYFYKDQDGLLHAG

-471 QDVVSLYTNVL
+471 QDVVSLYESVL

-487 ELVETTL
+487 ELVETGLTP
-494 SQWAQELSASAV
+494 WAQELSASAV
-506 MDYLRWGRLNGGEEP
+506 MDYLRWGRVSVDGEA
-521 SPGADSGP
+521 SA
-529 SEDAGSEEPG
+529 
-539 SETSPSGAEDSSTAS
+539 SSTAT
-554 LVGTARQAYL
+554 LMEAAGQAYMD
-564 NQVEQVRSFLAAR
+564 QVEQVRSFLSAR
-577 KEFLYG
+577 KEFLYS

>member
-1 MCKKWKV
+1 MDKNKKV
-8 TVLFLLFGVFLLFC
+8 MGLFLLLGIFLLFC
-22 LSGLKQSYT
+22 FSALKQSHT
-31 VFISIRSGDG
+31 VYISIRSGDG
-41 DTPAITAQLTSKE
+41 EVPVITAQLTSGE
-54 TSISVDAW
+54 TSISIDAW

-76 AEGRLLQAEGAELQT
+76 AEGRLIQTEGSGLQT
-91 ASGERRISLSLPR
+91 VSGEGSKSFSLPI
-104 LSSGQTF
+104 LSSGQSF
-111 QLDGGQTFTILTGSQ
+111 RLEGGQTLTILTGSQ

-135 HDLSHISSDKE
+135 HDLSHISSDQE
-146 QSDSGQAVILDSDG
+146 QSDSGQALILSGDG
-160 ETVYSGGLEKIK
+160 ETVYAGGLEKIK

-179 EQEKKPYNITLEDS
+179 EQEKKPYNITLQDS
-193 ALLPGMTGQTTD
+193 VTLPGMTGQTTD

-267 EELTEQSNPLQDGDY
+267 EELTEQANPLRSEES

-290 MLDDWNQSVTGKWW
+290 TLDDWNQSITGKWW
-304 DYESDPENITGGYIL
+304 DYENNPENITGGYIL
-319 EADHAMRYA
+319 EADNAMRYS

-343 SKSPEYLSEA
+343 AKSPAYLSET

-368 MRESVGLNDYEA
+368 MRESVGLDDYQA
-380 LSSWIDIPSFVGK
+380 LSAYIDIPSFVGK

-408 SQYFYKDRDGLLYAG
+408 SQYFYKDQDGLLHAG

-471 QDVVSLYTNVL
+471 QDVVSLYESVL

-487 ELVETTL
+487 ELVETGLT
-494 SQWAQELSASAV
+494 QWAQELSASAG
-506 MDYLRWGRLNGGEEP
+506 MDYLRWGRMSAGGEA
-521 SPGADSGP
+521 SA
-529 SEDAGSEEPG
+529 
-539 SETSPSGAEDSSTAS
+539 SSTAT
-554 LVGTARQAYL
+554 LMEAAGQAYMD
-564 NQVEQVRSFLAAR
+564 QVEQVRSFLSAR
-577 KEFLYG
+577 KEFLYS

>member
-1 MCKKWKV
+1 MDKNKKV
-8 TVLFLLFGVFLLFC
+8 MGLFLLLGIFLLFC
-22 LSGLKQSYT
+22 FSALKQSHT
-31 VFISIRSGDG
+31 VYISIRSGNG
-41 DTPAITAQLTSKE
+41 EVPVITAQLTSGE
-54 TSISVDAW
+54 TSISIDAW

-76 AEGRLLQAEGAELQT
+76 AEGRLIQTEGSGLQT
-91 ASGERRISLSLPR
+91 VSGEGSKSFSLPI
-104 LSSGQTF
+104 LSSGQSF
-111 QLDGGQTFTILTGSQ
+111 RLEGGQTLTILTGSQ

-135 HDLSHISSDKE
+135 HDLSHISSDQE
-146 QSDSGQAVILDSDG
+146 QSDSGQALILSGDG
-160 ETVYSGGLEKIK
+160 ETVYAGGLEKIK

-179 EQEKKPYNITLEDS
+179 EQEKKPYNITLQDS
-193 ALLPGMTGQTTD
+193 VTLPGMTGQTTD

-267 EELTEQSNPLQDGDY
+267 EELTEQANPLRSEES

-290 MLDDWNQSVTGKWW
+290 TLDDWNQSITGKWW
-304 DYESDPENITGGYIL
+304 DYENNPENITGGYIL
-319 EADHAMRYA
+319 EADNAMRYS

-343 SKSPEYLSEA
+343 AKSPAYLSEA

-368 MRESVGLNDYEA
+368 MRESVGLDDYQA
-380 LSSWIDIPSFVGK
+380 LSAYIDISSFVGK

-408 SQYFYKDRDGLLYAG
+408 SQYFYKDQDGLLHAG

-471 QDVVSLYTNVL
+471 QDVVSLYESVL

-487 ELVETTL
+487 ELVETGLT
-494 SQWAQELSASAV
+494 QWAQELSASAV
-506 MDYLRWGRLNGGEEP
+506 MDYLRWGRVNN
-521 SPGADSGP
+521 DSQ
-529 SEDAGSEEPG
+529 
-539 SETSPSGAEDSSTAS
+539 ETSLSPAALTEA
-554 LVGTARQAYL
+554 ARQAYMD
-564 NQVEQVRSFLAAR
+564 QVEQVRSFLAAR

>member
-1 MCKKWKV
+1 MDKNKKV
-8 TVLFLLFGVFLLFC
+8 MGLFLLLGIFLLFC
-22 LSGLKQSYT
+22 FSALKQSHT
-31 VFISIRSGDG
+31 VYISIRSGNG
-41 DTPAITAQLTSKE
+41 EVPVITAQLTSGE
-54 TSISVDAW
+54 TSISIDAW

-76 AEGRLLQAEGAELQT
+76 AEGRLIQTEGSGLQT
-91 ASGERRISLSLPR
+91 VSGEGSKSFSLPI
-104 LSSGQTF
+104 LSSGQSF
-111 QLDGGQTFTILTGSQ
+111 RLEGGQTLTILTGSQ

-135 HDLSHISSDKE
+135 HDLSHISSDQE
-146 QSDSGQAVILDSDG
+146 QSDSGQALILSGDG
-160 ETVYSGGLEKIK
+160 ETVYAGGLEKIK

-179 EQEKKPYNITLEDS
+179 EQEKKPYNITLQDS
-193 ALLPGMTGQTTD
+193 VTLPGMTGQTTD

-267 EELTEQSNPLQDGDY
+267 EELTEQANPLRSEES

-290 MLDDWNQSVTGKWW
+290 TLDDWNQSITGKWW
-304 DYESDPENITGGYIL
+304 DYENNPENITGGYIL
-319 EADHAMRYA
+319 EADNAMRYS

-343 SKSPEYLSEA
+343 AKSPAYLSEA

-368 MRESVGLNDYEA
+368 MRESVGLDDYQA
-380 LSSWIDIPSFVGK
+380 LSAYIDISSFVGK

-408 SQYFYKDRDGLLYAG
+408 SQYFYKDQDGLLHAG

-471 QDVVSLYTNVL
+471 QDVVSLYESVL

-487 ELVETTL
+487 ELVETGLT
-494 SQWAQELSASAV
+494 QWAQELSASAV
-506 MDYLRWGRLNGGEEP
+506 MDYLRWGRVSVGGEA
-521 SPGADSGP
+521 SA
-529 SEDAGSEEPG
+529 
-539 SETSPSGAEDSSTAS
+539 SSTAT
-554 LVGTARQAYL
+554 LMEAAGQAYMD
-564 NQVEQVRSFLAAR
+564 QVEQVRSFLSAR
-577 KEFLYG
+577 KEFLYS

>member
-1 MCKKWKV
+1 MDKNKKV
-8 TVLFLLFGVFLLFC
+8 MGLFLLLGIFLLFC
-22 LSGLKQSYT
+22 FSALKQSHT
-31 VFISIRSGDG
+31 VYISIRSGNG
-41 DTPAITAQLTSKE
+41 EVPVITAQLTSGE
-54 TSISVDAW
+54 TSISIDAW

-76 AEGRLLQAEGAELQT
+76 AEGRLIQTEGSGLQT
-91 ASGERRISLSLPR
+91 VSGEGSKSFSLPI
-104 LSSGQTF
+104 LSSGQSF
-111 QLDGGQTFTILTGSQ
+111 RLEGGQTLTILTGSQ

-135 HDLSHISSDKE
+135 HDLSHISSDQE
-146 QSDSGQAVILDSDG
+146 QSDSGQALILSGDG
-160 ETVYSGGLEKIK
+160 ETVYAGGLEKIK

-179 EQEKKPYNITLEDS
+179 EQEKKPYNITLQDS
-193 ALLPGMTGQTTD
+193 VTLPGMTGQTTD

-261 MNLTDL
+261 MNLSDL
-267 EELTEQSNPLQDGDY
+267 EELTEQANPLRSEES

-290 MLDDWNQSVTGKWW
+290 TLDDWNQSITGKWW
-304 DYESDPENITGGYIL
+304 DYENNPENITGGYIL
-319 EADHAMRYA
+319 EADNAMRYS

-343 SKSPEYLSEA
+343 AKSPAYLSEA

-368 MRESVGLNDYEA
+368 MRESVGLDDYQA
-380 LSSWIDIPSFVGK
+380 LSAYIDIPSFVGK

-408 SQYFYKDRDGLLYAG
+408 SQYFYKDQDGLLHAG

-471 QDVVSLYTNVL
+471 QDVVSLYESVL

-487 ELVETTL
+487 ELVETGLT
-494 SQWAQELSASAV
+494 QWAQELSASAV
-506 MDYLRWGRLNGGEEP
+506 MDYLRWGRVSVGGEA
-521 SPGADSGP
+521 SA
-529 SEDAGSEEPG
+529 
-539 SETSPSGAEDSSTAS
+539 SSTAT
-554 LVGTARQAYL
+554 LMQAAGQAYMD
-564 NQVEQVRSFLAAR
+564 QVEQVRSFLSAR
-577 KEFLYG
+577 KEFLYS

>member
-1 MCKKWKV
+1 MDKNKKV
-8 TVLFLLFGVFLLFC
+8 MGLFLLLGIFLLFC
-22 LSGLKQSYT
+22 FSALKQSHT
-31 VFISIRSGDG
+31 VYISIRSGDG
-41 DTPAITAQLTSKE
+41 EVPVITAQLTSGE
-54 TSISVDAW
+54 TSISIDAW

-76 AEGRLLQAEGAELQT
+76 AEGRLIQTEGSGLQT
-91 ASGERRISLSLPR
+91 VSGEGSKSFSLPI
-104 LSSGQTF
+104 LSSGQSF
-111 QLDGGQTFTILTGSQ
+111 RLEGGQTLTILTGSQ

-135 HDLSHISSDKE
+135 HDLSHISSDQE
-146 QSDSGQAVILDSDG
+146 QSASAQALILSGDG
-160 ETVYSGGLEKIK
+160 EFVYAGGLEKIK

-179 EQEKKPYNITLEDS
+179 EQEKKPYNITLQDS
-193 ALLPGMTGQTTD
+193 VTLPGMTGQTTD

-267 EELTEQSNPLQDGDY
+267 EELTEQANPLRSEES

-290 MLDDWNQSVTGKWW
+290 TLDDWNQSITGKWW
-304 DYESDPENITGGYIL
+304 DYENNPENITGGYIL
-319 EADHAMRYA
+319 EADNAMRYS

-343 SKSPEYLSEA
+343 AKSPAYLSEA

-368 MRESVGLNDYEA
+368 MRESVGLDDYQA
-380 LSSWIDIPSFVGK
+380 LSAYIDIPSFVGK

-408 SQYFYKDRDGLLYAG
+408 SQYFYKDQDGLLHAG

-471 QDVVSLYTNVL
+471 QDVVSLYESVL

-487 ELVETTL
+487 ELVETGLT
-494 SQWAQELSASAV
+494 QWAQELSASAV
-506 MDYLRWGRLNGGEEP
+506 MDYLRWGRVSVGGEA
-521 SPGADSGP
+521 SA
-529 SEDAGSEEPG
+529 
-539 SETSPSGAEDSSTAS
+539 SSTAT
-554 LVGTARQAYL
+554 LMEAAGQAYMD
-564 NQVEQVRSFLAAR
+564 QVEQVRSFLSAR
-577 KEFLYG
+577 KEFLYS

>member
-1 MCKKWKV
+1 MDKNKKV
-8 TVLFLLFGVFLLFC
+8 MGLFLLLGIFLLFC
-22 LSGLKQSYT
+22 FSALKQSHT
-31 VFISIRSGDG
+31 VYISIRSGDG
-41 DTPAITAQLTSKE
+41 EVPVITAQLTSGE
-54 TSISVDAW
+54 TSISIDAW

-76 AEGRLLQAEGAELQT
+76 AEGRLIQTEGSGLQT
-91 ASGERRISLSLPR
+91 VSGEGSKSFSLPI
-104 LSSGQTF
+104 LSSGQSF
-111 QLDGGQTFTILTGSQ
+111 RLEGGQTLTILTGSQ

-135 HDLSHISSDKE
+135 HDLSHISSDQE
-146 QSDSGQAVILDSDG
+146 QSDSGQALILSGDV
-160 ETVYSGGLEKIK
+160 ETVYAGGLEKIK

-179 EQEKKPYNITLEDS
+179 EQEKKPYNITLQDS
-193 ALLPGMTGQTTD
+193 VTLPGMTGQTTD

-267 EELTEQSNPLQDGDY
+267 EELTEQANPLRSEES

-290 MLDDWNQSVTGKWW
+290 TLDDWNQSITGKWW
-304 DYESDPENITGGYIL
+304 DYENNPENITGGYIL
-319 EADHAMRYA
+319 EADNAMRYS

-343 SKSPEYLSEA
+343 AKSPAYLSEA

-368 MRESVGLNDYEA
+368 MRESVGLNDYQA
-380 LSSWIDIPSFVGK
+380 LSAYIDIPSFVGK

-408 SQYFYKDRDGLLYAG
+408 SQYFYKDQDGLPHAG

-435 RIQEEID
+435 RIQEELD

-471 QDVVSLYTNVL
+471 QDVVSLYESVL

-487 ELVETTL
+487 ELVETGL
-494 SQWAQELSASAV
+494 IQWAQELSASAV
-506 MDYLRWGRLNGGEEP
+506 MDYLRWGRVSVGGEA
-521 SPGADSGP
+521 SA
-529 SEDAGSEEPG
+529 
-539 SETSPSGAEDSSTAS
+539 SSTAT
-554 LVGTARQAYL
+554 LMEAAGQAYMD
-564 NQVEQVRSFLAAR
+564 QVEQVRSFLSAR
-577 KEFLYG
+577 KEFLYS

>member
-1 MCKKWKV
+1 MDKNKKV
-8 TVLFLLFGVFLLFC
+8 MGLFLLLGIFLLFC
-22 LSGLKQSYT
+22 FSALKQSHT
-31 VFISIRSGDG
+31 VYISIRSGDG
-41 DTPAITAQLTSKE
+41 EVPVITAQLTSGE
-54 TSISVDAW
+54 TSISIDAW

-76 AEGRLLQAEGAELQT
+76 AEGRLIQTEGSGLQT
-91 ASGERRISLSLPR
+91 VSGEGSKSFSLPI
-104 LSSGQTF
+104 LSSGQSF
-111 QLDGGQTFTILTGSQ
+111 RLEGGQTLTILTGSQ

-135 HDLSHISSDKE
+135 HDLSHISSDQE
-146 QSDSGQAVILDSDG
+146 QSDSGQALILSGDG
-160 ETVYSGGLEKIK
+160 ETVYAGGLEKIK

-179 EQEKKPYNITLEDS
+179 EQEKKPYNITLQDS
-193 ALLPGMTGQTTD
+193 VTLPGMTGQTTD

-246 FEGVYELYQRITPEN
+246 FEGVYELYQRTTPEN

-267 EELTEQSNPLQDGDY
+267 EELTEQANPLRSEES

-290 MLDDWNQSVTGKWW
+290 TLDDWNQSITGKWW
-304 DYESDPENITGGYIL
+304 DYENNPENITGGYIL
-319 EADHAMRYA
+319 EADNAMRYS

-343 SKSPEYLSEA
+343 AKSPAYLSEA

-368 MRESVGLNDYEA
+368 MRESVGLDDYQA
-380 LSSWIDIPSFVGK
+380 LSAYIDIPSFVGK

-408 SQYFYKDRDGLLYAG
+408 SQYFYKDQDGLLHAG

-471 QDVVSLYTNVL
+471 QDVVSLYESVL

-487 ELVETTL
+487 ELVETGLT
-494 SQWAQELSASAV
+494 QWAQELSASAV
-506 MDYLRWGRLNGGEEP
+506 MDYLRWGRVSVGGEA
-521 SPGADSGP
+521 SA
-529 SEDAGSEEPG
+529 
-539 SETSPSGAEDSSTAS
+539 SSTAT
-554 LVGTARQAYL
+554 LMEAAGQAYMD
-564 NQVEQVRSFLAAR
+564 QVEQVRSFLSAR
-577 KEFLYG
+577 KEFLYS

>member
-1 MCKKWKV
+1 MYKKWK
-8 TVLFLLFGVFLLFC
+8 FMGLLLLLGIFLLFC
-22 LSGLKQSYT
+22 LAGLKQSNT
-31 VFISIRSGDG
+31 VFINIRSDDG
-41 DTPAITAQLTSKE
+41 EAPVITAHLTSGE
-54 TSISVDAW
+54 TSVSIDAW

-76 AEGRLLQAEGAELQT
+76 AEGRLIQTEGAGLQT
-91 ASGERRISLSLPR
+91 ASDENRGPFSLSL

-111 QLDGGQTFTILTGSQ
+111 RLDGGQTLTILTGSR

-146 QSDSGQAVILDSDG
+146 QSDSGQAVILNGEG
-160 ETVYSGGLEKIK
+160 ETVYAGGLEKIK

-179 EQEKKPYNITLEDS
+179 EQDKKPYNITLKDS
-193 ALLPGMTGQTTD
+193 VSLPGMAGQTTD
-205 YSLVSSSDLTFL
+205 YSLVTSSDLTFL

-230 TGSMA
+230 TDSMA

-267 EELTEQSNPLQDGDY
+267 EELTEQANPLRSEES

-290 MLDDWNQSVTGKWW
+290 TIDDWNQSITGKWW
-304 DYESDPENITGGYIL
+304 DYENNPENITGGYIL
-319 EADHAMRYA
+319 EADNAMRYT

-343 SKSPEYLSEA
+343 AKSPAYLSEA

-368 MRESVGLNDYEA
+368 MRKSVGLNDYQA
-380 LSSWIDIPSFVGK
+380 LSAYIDIPSFVGK
-393 YLVEEVSKNIDCSST
+393 YLVEEVSKNIDSSAT

-442 YMDPT
+442 YTDPE

-471 QDVVSLYTNVL
+471 EDVVTMYENVL

-487 ELVETTL
+487 ELVETGL
-494 SQWAQELSASAV
+494 NQWAQELSASAV
-506 MDYLRWGRLNGGEEP
+506 MDYLRWDR
-521 SPGADSGP
+521 A
-529 SEDAGSEEPG
+529 A
-539 SETSPSGAEDSSTAS
+539 SETDTAASDDISASDDAASSPVQKAY
-554 LVGTARQAYL
+554 QAYQE
-564 NQVEQVRSFLAAR
+564 QVEQVRSFLSVR
-577 KEFLYG
+577 KEFLYR
-583 EWAG
+583 EWVG

>member
-1 MCKKWKV
+1 MYKKWKV
-8 TVLFLLFGVFLLFC
+8 MGLLLLLGIFLLFC
-22 LSGLKQSYT
+22 FSAMKQSHT
-31 VFISIRSGDG
+31 VYISIRSGDG
-41 DTPAITAQLTSKE
+41 EVPVITAQLTSGE
-54 TSISVDAW
+54 TSISIDAW

-76 AEGRLLQAEGAELQT
+76 AEGRLIQTEGSGLQT
-91 ASGERRISLSLPR
+91 VSGEGSKSFSLPI
-104 LSSGQTF
+104 LSSGQSF
-111 QLDGGQTFTILTGSQ
+111 RLEGGQTLTILTGSQ

-135 HDLSHISSDKE
+135 HDLSHISSDQE
-146 QSDSGQAVILDSDG
+146 QSDSGQALILSGDG
-160 ETVYSGGLEKIK
+160 ETVYAGGLEKIK

-179 EQEKKPYNITLEDS
+179 EQEKKPYNITLQDS
-193 ALLPGMTGQTTD
+193 VTLPGMTGQTTD

-267 EELTEQSNPLQDGDY
+267 EELTEQANPLRSEES

-290 MLDDWNQSVTGKWW
+290 TLDDWNQSITGKWW
-304 DYESDPENITGGYIL
+304 DYENNPENITGGYIL
-319 EADHAMRYA
+319 EADNAMRYS

-343 SKSPEYLSEA
+343 AKSPAYLSEA

-368 MRESVGLNDYEA
+368 MRESVGLDDYQA
-380 LSSWIDIPSFVGK
+380 LSAYIDIPSFVGK

-408 SQYFYKDRDGLLYAG
+408 SQYFYKDQDGLLHAG

-471 QDVVSLYTNVL
+471 QDVVSLYESVL

-487 ELVETTL
+487 ELVETGLT
-494 SQWAQELSASAV
+494 QWAQELSASAV
-506 MDYLRWGRLNGGEEP
+506 MDYLRWGRVSVGGEA
-521 SPGADSGP
+521 SA
-529 SEDAGSEEPG
+529 
-539 SETSPSGAEDSSTAS
+539 SSTAT
-554 LVGTARQAYL
+554 LMEAAGQAYMD
-564 NQVEQVRSFLAAR
+564 QVEQVRSFLSAR
-577 KEFLYG
+577 KEFLYS

>member
-1 MCKKWKV
+1 MDKNKKV
-8 TVLFLLFGVFLLFC
+8 MGLFLLLGIFLLFC
-22 LSGLKQSYT
+22 FSALKQSHT
-31 VFISIRSGDG
+31 VYISIRSGDG
-41 DTPAITAQLTSKE
+41 EVPVITAQLTSGE
-54 TSISVDAW
+54 TSISIDAW

-76 AEGRLLQAEGAELQT
+76 AEGRLIQTEGSGLQT
-91 ASGERRISLSLPR
+91 VSGEGSKSFSLPI
-104 LSSGQTF
+104 LSSGQSF
-111 QLDGGQTFTILTGSQ
+111 RLEGGQTLTILTGSQ

-135 HDLSHISSDKE
+135 HDLSHISSDQE
-146 QSDSGQAVILDSDG
+146 QSDSGQALILSGDG
-160 ETVYSGGLEKIK
+160 ETVYAGGLEKIK

-179 EQEKKPYNITLEDS
+179 EQEKKPYNITLQDS
-193 ALLPGMTGQTTD
+193 VTLPGMTGQTTD

-267 EELTEQSNPLQDGDY
+267 EELTEQANPLRSEES

-290 MLDDWNQSVTGKWW
+290 TLDDWNQSITGKWW
-304 DYESDPENITGGYIL
+304 DYENNPENITGGYIL
-319 EADHAMRYA
+319 EADNAMRYS

-343 SKSPEYLSEA
+343 AKSPAYLSEA

-363 ECENV
+363 ECENI
-368 MRESVGLNDYEA
+368 MRESVGLDDYQA
-380 LSSWIDIPSFVGK
+380 LSAYIDIPSFVGK

-408 SQYFYKDRDGLLYAG
+408 SQYFYKDQDGLLHAG

-471 QDVVSLYTNVL
+471 QDVVSLYESVL

-487 ELVETTL
+487 ELVETGLT
-494 SQWAQELSASAV
+494 QWAQELSASAV
-506 MDYLRWGRLNGGEEP
+506 MDYLRWGRVNN
-521 SPGADSGP
+521 DSQ
-529 SEDAGSEEPG
+529 
-539 SETSPSGAEDSSTAS
+539 ETSLSPAALTEA
-554 LVGTARQAYL
+554 ARQAYMD
-564 NQVEQVRSFLAAR
+564 QVEQVRSFLAAR

>member
-1 MCKKWKV
+1 MDKNKKV
-8 TVLFLLFGVFLLFC
+8 MGLFLLLGIFLMFC
-22 LSGLKQSYT
+22 FSALKQSHT
-31 VFISIRSGDG
+31 VYISIRSGDG
-41 DTPAITAQLTSKE
+41 EVPVITAQLTSGE
-54 TSISVDAW
+54 TSISIDAW

-76 AEGRLLQAEGAELQT
+76 AEGRLIQTEGSGLQT
-91 ASGERRISLSLPR
+91 VSGEGSKSFSLPI
-104 LSSGQTF
+104 LSSGQSF
-111 QLDGGQTFTILTGSQ
+111 RLEGGQTLTILTGSQ

-146 QSDSGQAVILDSDG
+146 QSDSGQAVVLDSDG

-267 EELTEQSNPLQDGDY
+267 EELTEQANPLQGGDN

-290 MLDDWNQSVTGKWW
+290 TLDDWNQSVTGKWW

-319 EADHAMRYA
+319 EADHAIRYA

-368 MRESVGLNDYEA
+368 MRESVGLNDYET

-435 RIQEEID
+435 RIQEGID

-471 QDVVSLYTNVL
+471 QDVVSLYENVL

-506 MDYLRWGRLNGGEEP
+506 MDYLRWGRVSGGEGP
-521 SPGADSGP
+521 SPGADFGT
-529 SEDAGSEEPG
+529 SEEAGSEKPG
-539 SETSPSGAEDSSTAS
+539 SKTIPSGAENSSPAS
-554 LVGTARQAYL
+554 PVETARQAYL
-564 NQVEQVRSFLAAR
+564 DQVEQVRSFLAER

-583 EWAG
+583 EWTG

>member
-1 MCKKWKV
+1 MDKNKKV
-8 TVLFLLFGVFLLFC
+8 MGLFLLLGIFLLFC
-22 LSGLKQSYT
+22 FSALKQSHT
-31 VFISIRSGDG
+31 VYISIRSGDG
-41 DTPAITAQLTSKE
+41 EVPVITAQLTSGE
-54 TSISVDAW
+54 TSISIDAW

-76 AEGRLLQAEGAELQT
+76 AEGRLIQTEGSGLQT
-91 ASGERRISLSLPR
+91 VSGEGSKSFSLPI
-104 LSSGQTF
+104 LSSGQSF
-111 QLDGGQTFTILTGSQ
+111 RLEGGQTLTILTGSQ

-135 HDLSHISSDKE
+135 HDLSHISSDQE
-146 QSDSGQAVILDSDG
+146 QSDSGQALILSGDG
-160 ETVYSGGLEKIK
+160 ETVYAGGLEKIK

-179 EQEKKPYNITLEDS
+179 EQEKKPYNITLQDS
-193 ALLPGMTGQTTD
+193 VTLPGMTGQTTD

-267 EELTEQSNPLQDGDY
+267 EELTEQANPLRSEES

-290 MLDDWNQSVTGKWW
+290 PLDDWNQSITGKWW
-304 DYESDPENITGGYIL
+304 DYENNPENITGGYIL
-319 EADHAMRYA
+319 EADNAMRYS

-343 SKSPEYLSEA
+343 AKSPAYLSEA

-368 MRESVGLNDYEA
+368 MRESVGLDDYQA
-380 LSSWIDIPSFVGK
+380 LSAYIDIPSFVGK

-408 SQYFYKDRDGLLYAG
+408 SQYFYKDQDGLLHAG

-471 QDVVSLYTNVL
+471 QDVVSLYESVL

-487 ELVETTL
+487 ELVETGLT
-494 SQWAQELSASAV
+494 QWAQELSASAV
-506 MDYLRWGRLNGGEEP
+506 MDYLRWGRVSVGGEA
-521 SPGADSGP
+521 SA
-529 SEDAGSEEPG
+529 
-539 SETSPSGAEDSSTAS
+539 SSTAT
-554 LVGTARQAYL
+554 LMEAAGQAYMD
-564 NQVEQVRSFLAAR
+564 QVEQVRSFLSAR
-577 KEFLYG
+577 KEFLYS

>member
-1 MCKKWKV
+1 MYKKWKV
-8 TVLFLLFGVFLLFC
+8 MGLLLLLGIFLLFC
-22 LSGLKQSYT
+22 FSAMKQSHT
-31 VFISIRSGDG
+31 VYISIRSGDG
-41 DTPAITAQLTSKE
+41 EVPVITAQLTSGE
-54 TSISVDAW
+54 TSISIDAW

-76 AEGRLLQAEGAELQT
+76 AEGRLIQTEGSGLQT
-91 ASGERRISLSLPR
+91 VSGEGSKSFSLPI
-104 LSSGQTF
+104 LSSGQSF
-111 QLDGGQTFTILTGSQ
+111 RLEGGQTLTILTGSQ

-135 HDLSHISSDKE
+135 HDLSHISSDQE
-146 QSDSGQAVILDSDG
+146 QSDSGQALILSGDG
-160 ETVYSGGLEKIK
+160 ETVYAGGLEKIK

-179 EQEKKPYNITLEDS
+179 EQEKKPYNITLQDS
-193 ALLPGMTGQTTD
+193 VTLPGMTGQTTD

-267 EELTEQSNPLQDGDY
+267 EELTEQANPLRSEES

-290 MLDDWNQSVTGKWW
+290 TLDDWNQSITGKWW
-304 DYESDPENITGGYIL
+304 DYENNPENITGGYIL
-319 EADHAMRYA
+319 EADNAMRYS

-343 SKSPEYLSEA
+343 AKSPAYLSEA

-368 MRESVGLNDYEA
+368 MRESVGLDDYQA
-380 LSSWIDIPSFVGK
+380 LSAYIDIPSFVGK

-408 SQYFYKDRDGLLYAG
+408 SQYFYKDQDGLLHAG

-471 QDVVSLYTNVL
+471 QDVVSLYESVL

-487 ELVETTL
+487 ELVETGL
-494 SQWAQELSASAV
+494 NQWAQELSASAV
-506 MDYLRWGRLNGGEEP
+506 MDYLRWGRVSVGGEA
-521 SPGADSGP
+521 SA
-529 SEDAGSEEPG
+529 
-539 SETSPSGAEDSSTAS
+539 SSTAT
-554 LVGTARQAYL
+554 LMEAAGQAYMD
-564 NQVEQVRSFLAAR
+564 QVEQVRSFLSAR
-577 KEFLYG
+577 KEFLYS

>member
-1 MCKKWKV
+1 MDKNKKV
-8 TVLFLLFGVFLLFC
+8 MGLFLLLGIFLLFC
-22 LSGLKQSYT
+22 FSALKQSHT
-31 VFISIRSGDG
+31 VYISIRSGDG
-41 DTPAITAQLTSKE
+41 EVPVITAQLTSGE
-54 TSISVDAW
+54 TSISIDAW

-76 AEGRLLQAEGAELQT
+76 AEGRLIQTEGSGLQT
-91 ASGERRISLSLPR
+91 VSGEGSKSFSLPI
-104 LSSGQTF
+104 LSSGQSF
-111 QLDGGQTFTILTGSQ
+111 RLEGGQTLTILTGSQ

-135 HDLSHISSDKE
+135 HDLSHISSDQE
-146 QSDSGQAVILDSDG
+146 QSDSGQALILSGDG
-160 ETVYSGGLEKIK
+160 ETVYAGGLEKIK

-179 EQEKKPYNITLEDS
+179 EQEKKPYNITLQDS
-193 ALLPGMTGQTTD
+193 VTLPGMTGQTTD

-267 EELTEQSNPLQDGDY
+267 EELTEQANPLRSEES

-290 MLDDWNQSVTGKWW
+290 TLDDWNQSITGKWW
-304 DYESDPENITGGYIL
+304 DYENNPENITGGYIL
-319 EADHAMRYA
+319 EADNAMRYS

-343 SKSPEYLSEA
+343 AKSPAYLSEA

-368 MRESVGLNDYEA
+368 MRESVGLNDYQA
-380 LSSWIDIPSFVGK
+380 LSAYIDIPSFVGK

-408 SQYFYKDRDGLLYAG
+408 SQYFYKDQDGLLHAG

-471 QDVVSLYTNVL
+471 QDVVSLYESVL

-487 ELVETTL
+487 ELVETGLT
-494 SQWAQELSASAV
+494 QWAQELSASAV
-506 MDYLRWGRLNGGEEP
+506 MDYLRWGRVNN
-521 SPGADSGP
+521 DSQ
-529 SEDAGSEEPG
+529 
-539 SETSPSGAEDSSTAS
+539 ETSLSPAALTEA
-554 LVGTARQAYL
+554 ARQAYMD
-564 NQVEQVRSFLAAR
+564 QVEQVRSFLAAR

>member
-1 MCKKWKV
+1 MDKNKKV
-8 TVLFLLFGVFLLFC
+8 MGLFLLLGIFLLFC
-22 LSGLKQSYT
+22 FSALKQSHT
-31 VFISIRSGDG
+31 VYISIRSGDG
-41 DTPAITAQLTSKE
+41 EVPVITAQLTSGE
-54 TSISVDAW
+54 TSISIDAW

-76 AEGRLLQAEGAELQT
+76 AEGRLIQTEGSGLQT
-91 ASGERRISLSLPR
+91 VSGEGSKSFSLPI
-104 LSSGQTF
+104 LSSGQSF
-111 QLDGGQTFTILTGSQ
+111 RLEGGQTLTILTGSQ

-135 HDLSHISSDKE
+135 HDLSHISSDQE
-146 QSDSGQAVILDSDG
+146 QSDSGQALILSGDG
-160 ETVYSGGLEKIK
+160 ETVYGGGLEKIK

-179 EQEKKPYNITLEDS
+179 EQEKKPYNITLQDS
-193 ALLPGMTGQTTD
+193 VTLPGMTGQTTD

-261 MNLTDL
+261 MNLSDL
-267 EELTEQSNPLQDGDY
+267 EELTEQANPLRSEES

-290 MLDDWNQSVTGKWW
+290 TLDDWNQSITGKWW
-304 DYESDPENITGGYIL
+304 DYENNPENITGGYIL
-319 EADHAMRYA
+319 EADNAMRYS

-343 SKSPEYLSEA
+343 AKSPAYLSEA

-368 MRESVGLNDYEA
+368 MRESVGLDDYQA
-380 LSSWIDIPSFVGK
+380 LSAYIDIPSFVGK

-408 SQYFYKDRDGLLYAG
+408 SQYFYKDQNGLLHAG

-471 QDVVSLYTNVL
+471 QDVVSLYESVL

-487 ELVETTL
+487 ELVETGLT
-494 SQWAQELSASAV
+494 QWAQELSASAV
-506 MDYLRWGRLNGGEEP
+506 MDYLRWGRVSVGGEA
-521 SPGADSGP
+521 SA
-529 SEDAGSEEPG
+529 
-539 SETSPSGAEDSSTAS
+539 SSTAT
-554 LVGTARQAYL
+554 LMEAAGQAYMD
-564 NQVEQVRSFLAAR
+564 QVEQVRSFLSAR
-577 KEFLYG
+577 KEFLYS